1 MPRRGAQTG
10 RIYLHQRDTDD
21 VSQLINANIVI
32 TAEHAAAINETNTK
46 EMDDKTRKEYRNRI
60 RHIYRWWMENY
71 PEYFENGT
79 CVLSQEEKE
88 DRVKFHHT
96 NDRDIIYTG
105 LNVSFVMA
113 FLSFKKT
120 KTVLPDGTKILSSNS
135 DIKKYNDAIK
145 WGAKRAGQ
153 ALPSSY
159 YAQIESFILSYKK
172 EHQQAQKEGRT
183 DEQEADP
190 ITSTLFRMICFWAVE
205 EGNIFVWV
213 FSLAMWHLMSRS
225 ISVDSLAFHNIK
237 SGTSDSIKF
246 KFDETKADKTGEF
259 TQEKNCYANPLAAH
273 LCYFL
278 SLGCWISLNAKRL
291 ATTEKLFLSPGTK
304 NGSASQRYCT
314 QLSEMVMRH
323 QDVAKCH
330 LRLSHFNAHGLRK
343 GSGSHASSA
352 TTLPPSFVA
361 VAARGEW
368 SIGKILDVYFK
379 FALGGD
385 QYLGRILALLDPNNV
400 SFSILPPHWIDPT
413 HPSVTQGIR
422 ISFGDVVSAH
432 SGTSHDP
439 SGLLSLLLASM
450 VHHSDWLIGICSRY
464 PSHPFHSLPLLND
477 NELLTEL
484 KRLVTLEP
492 NTHVPMATGVPPH
505 VSHTQAIKQVQQ
517 VVDETKAY
525 VVTFKEDLKL
535 AVSDAV
541 DAKVESEG
549 GVNMSIL
556 KNVVDDLKKDL
567 FEKIESITI
576 KPCDADAQ
584 LPDIPLVSKP
594 VKVPSRNQFVYNGA
608 FWYLPVTFQFP
619 DGATRF
625 AGWKKWLVGAIHI
638 DGSQRWK
645 VKPYRKLV
653 GKDIPSK
660 AQQNIFK
667 NEWKPIF
674 SKMMEAPELVV
685 PSHDN
690 ITEDVVRDTY
700 EVASNFLRTQ
710 YEYIFAKPD
719 GVTEAYTLGT
729 WSFKIK
735 PSEVIKHGT
744 NTDKARLQGEIQK
757 HKAKRTITPGI
768 RRRPTKVAK
777 KGTGRK
783 SAVAYVEEECR

>member
-1 MPRRGAQTG
+1 MPRGRGTQSG
-10 RIYLHQRDTDD
+10 RIHLHQRDTDD
-21 VSQLINANIVI
+21 VSQLIHANMAIN
-32 TAEHAAAINETNTK
+32 AEHAAAINETNNK

-60 RHIYRWWMENY
+60 RHIYTWWMEHY
-71 PEYFENGT
+71 PDYFEVGT
-79 CVLSQEEKE
+79 RVLPVVEKE

-105 LNVSFVMA
+105 LNVSLVMA

-120 KTVLPDGTKILSSNS
+120 KTVKADGTKIMSSTS

-153 ALPSSY
+153 SLPSSY
-159 YAQIESFILSYKK
+159 YTQIESFILSYKK

-183 DEQEADP
+183 DDQEADP

-225 ISVDSLAFHNIK
+225 ISIDSLAFHNIK

-259 TQEKNCYANPLAAH
+259 TQEKNCYANPLTAH

-385 QYLGRILALLDPNNV
+385 QYLGRILALLDPNDT
-400 SFSILPPHWIDPT
+400 SFSILPPHWIDPA
-413 HPSVTQGIR
+413 HPSVIHGIR
-422 ISFGDVVSAH
+422 VCFGDVVTVH
-432 SGTSHDP
+432 SGTNHDP
-439 SGLLSLLLASM
+439 SGLLLLLLASM

-477 NELLTEL
+477 NQLLTEL

-492 NTHVPMATGVPPH
+492 NNHVPIATGVPPH
-505 VSHTQAIKQVQQ
+505 VSH
-517 VVDETKAY
+517 
-525 VVTFKEDLKL
+525 
-535 AVSDAV
+535 
-541 DAKVESEG
+541 
-549 GVNMSIL
+549 
-556 KNVVDDLKKDL
+556 
-567 FEKIESITI
+567 
-576 KPCDADAQ
+576 
-584 LPDIPLVSKP
+584 
-594 VKVPSRNQFVYNGA
+594 SR
-608 FWYLPVTFQFP
+608 
-619 DGATRF
+619 
-625 AGWKKWLVGAIHI
+625 
-638 DGSQRWK
+638 
-645 VKPYRKLV
+645 
-653 GKDIPSK
+653 
-660 AQQNIFK
+660 
-667 NEWKPIF
+667 
-674 SKMMEAPELVV
+674 
-685 PSHDN
+685 
-690 ITEDVVRDTY
+690 
-700 EVASNFLRTQ
+700 
-710 YEYIFAKPD
+710 
-719 GVTEAYTLGT
+719 
-729 WSFKIK
+729 
-735 PSEVIKHGT
+735 
-744 NTDKARLQGEIQK
+744 DKRSSTSCK
-757 HKAKRTITPGI
+757 
-768 RRRPTKVAK
+768 
-777 KGTGRK
+777 
-783 SAVAYVEEECR
+783 